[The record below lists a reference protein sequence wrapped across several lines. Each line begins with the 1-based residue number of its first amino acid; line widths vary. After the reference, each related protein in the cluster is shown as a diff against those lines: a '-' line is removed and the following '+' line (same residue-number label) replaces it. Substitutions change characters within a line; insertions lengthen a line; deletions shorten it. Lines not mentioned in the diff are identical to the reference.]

1 MLFRPPLARLLR
13 QAISVFICYSLLQ
26 VLLAPFALARGK
38 RFSLVPGRPQ
48 ENGVAVTGVP
58 EGVFPNLDEVRNQQL
73 PQPIAPPSVP
83 STMRSRLNPLAP
95 RTVMHVGD
103 PLPSPSPLT
112 TPLPSP
118 SIFPSP
124 SIPPLPLVLAGL
136 GVGSGAA
143 RWTKSP
149 NGEGLLQ
156 FLLAWNHS
164 YPTLYQS

>member
-103 PLPSPSPLT
+103 PLPSPLT

-118 SIFPSP
+118 SSFPSP
-124 SIPPLPLVLAGL
+124 STVPTPIASPLP
-136 GVGSGAA
+136 
-143 RWTKSP
+143 SP
-149 NGEGLLQ
+149 SLLP
-156 FLLAWNHS
+156 S
-164 YPTLYQS
+164 P